1 MTLNIAEDHA
11 VAKTRRCV
19 FDKSYF
25 FVKARILV
33 AVLLAAGFVVPA
45 RADVR
50 SGLADF
56 RQGRFAE
63 AYVALTA
70 AAIAG
75 DPRAAR
81 YVGVLYDTGE
91 GVRQDRAEAVE
102 WYRRAAGLG
111 DPIAMF
117 NVAVSYD
124 SGIGIARNH
133 RQAARWYRRAAAL
146 HDSRAEYNLA
156 LMYRSGDGVPRS
168 PAEAEQLFQAAARD
182 GASAGAGDLSRPPAD
197 AIRRVVTHSAH
208 APDDDTAFL
217 QAQRALLS
225 RQPQETA
232 NAVVLFQQ
240 AAAAGG
246 PASALA
252 LYDLGWC
259 YENGMGV
266 TANAGR
272 AYALYVR
279 AAAVTDDQ
287 TLRDLAETG
296 AVALRARP
304 DPTPADD
311 TSVTETPVPDT
322 PGR

>member
-1 MTLNIAEDHA
+1 M
-11 VAKTRRCV
+11 KTR
-19 FDKSYF
+19 
-25 FVKARILV
+25 ILA
-33 AVLLAAGFVVPA
+33 AVLLAAGFAASA

-63 AYVALTA
+63 AYQALTA

-75 DPRAAR
+75 DPLAAR
-81 YVGVLYDTGE
+81 YVGVMYDTGE
-91 GVRQDRAEAVE
+91 GVRQDQREAVE
-102 WYRRAAGLG
+102 WYRRAAALG

-124 SGIGIARNH
+124 SGIGVARNH
-133 RQAARWYRRAAAL
+133 RQAARWYRRGAAL

-168 PAEAEQLFQAAARD
+168 AAEAERLFQAAARD
-182 GASAGAGDLSRPPAD
+182 GATAGVDNRPKPPAETV
-197 AIRRVVTHSAH
+197 RGVVTHSAH
-208 APDDDTAFL
+208 VPDDDTAFL

-232 NAVVLFQQ
+232 NAVVLFRQ

-246 PASALA
+246 PASAPA

-266 TANAGR
+266 TADAAR

-287 TLRDLAETG
+287 SLRALAESG
-296 AVALRARP
+296 AVALRAQP
-304 DPTPADD
+304 LPATANDP
-311 TSVTETPVPDT
+311 SVTDTPVPDT
-322 PGR
+322 PGLDTSGR

>member
-1 MTLNIAEDHA
+1 M
-11 VAKTRRCV
+11 
-19 FDKSYF
+19 
-25 FVKARILV
+25 KAPILA
-33 AVLLAAGFVVPA
+33 AVLLAAGLAAPA

-63 AYVALTA
+63 AYEALTA

-81 YVGVLYDTGE
+81 YVGVMYDTGE
-91 GVRQDRAEAVE
+91 GVRQDRGEAVE
-102 WYRRAAGLG
+102 WYRRAAAFG

-117 NVAVSYD
+117 NVAVAYD

-146 HDSRAEYNLA
+146 HDGRAEYNLA

-168 PAEAEQLFQAAARD
+168 PAEAEQLFRAAARD
-182 GASAGAGDLSRPPAD
+182 GAGAGVHDLPKPPAD
-197 AIRRVVTHSAH
+197 ALRRVVTHSVR

-225 RQPQETA
+225 RRPQETA
-232 NAVVLFQQ
+232 NAVVLFRQ

-266 TANAGR
+266 TADAAR

-279 AAAVTDDQ
+279 AAAVTDDHG
-287 TLRDLAETG
+287 LRDLAETG

-304 DPTPADD
+304 NPAPAGA
-311 TSVTETPVPDT
+311 TSVTGTPVPDT